1 MWAHGACHGL
11 SEAAPSE
18 FPFLEV
24 LYHRAP
30 FRREVYLLALLGV
43 VEHHDGLAHAFLLA
57 VLAHE
62 PLPYGEAAVAY
73 VRDGRLY
80 RHLAFLGIDL
90 LHEVGLNVH
99 GDDGELAYESR
110 THRAE
115 IFHLRRV
122 VKLEIHGVVYMP
134 EGVGV
139 HPAQLD
145 GHGVV
150 VFYLLFL
157 VYHHF
162 YILFPSTRPQALW
175 KDVDHVSDPVKQAV
189 DEVVLG
195 YFLDFHVQLL
205 ARGVARDLLH
215 ETVET
220 RALEVGDVG

>member
-1 MWAHGACHGL
+1 
-11 SEAAPSE
+11 
-18 FPFLEV
+18 
-24 LYHRAP
+24 
-30 FRREVYLLALLGV
+30 
-43 VEHHDGLAHAFLLA
+43 
-57 VLAHE
+57 
-62 PLPYGEAAVAY
+62 
-73 VRDGRLY
+73 
-80 RHLAFLGIDL
+80 
-90 LHEVGLNVH
+90 
-99 GDDGELAYESR
+99 
-110 THRAE
+110 
-115 IFHLRRV
+115 
-122 VKLEIHGVVYMP
+122 MP

-162 YILFPSTRPQALW
+162 YILFPSTRPQASW

-205 ARGVARDLLH
+205 ARGVAWDLLH